1 MLISG
6 PPSGYASGGDS
17 VARLLMEP
25 DFMDADNRGQN
36 ESDIDSVV
44 SAYRRVDGPVGAY
57 RPAGRTTVTIPA
69 DTDSPQGTVL
79 RLDERLAAAE
89 AALKRMGQL
98 EGAVSE
104 AYGAIG
110 QLRQVLQA
118 VAGQVQALGGAVD
131 SISKNLQATP
141 VYGLRHSFTCR
152 SCRSTGV
159 VTVRVRCTRCGQ
171 ESWWGWYPQ
180 AETPGKQGGVPAA
193 NSTK

>member
-1 MLISG
+1 MLLSG

-25 DFMDADNRGQN
+25 DFMDADNRVIIQSDT
-36 ESDIDSVV
+36 ESAV
-44 SAYRRVDGPVGAY
+44 SARRQVEGPVAAY
-57 RPAGRTTVTIPA
+57 RPAGGATVIIPA
-69 DTDSPQGTVL
+69 GTDYPQAIVPKVE
-79 RLDERLAAAE
+79 ERLAAAE
-89 AALKRMGQL
+89 AALEKMGQL

-118 VAGQVQALGGAVD
+118 VAAQVQALCGTVD

-159 VTVRVRCTRCGQ
+159 VTVRIRCTRCGQ

-180 AETPGKQGGVPAA
+180 AETQGKQGGAPAA
-193 NSTK
+193 NSRK